1 MARPIWNGTISFGLL
16 NVPVQLHSG
25 ERSVDLHFRML
36 DSRDNSPVRYER
48 INSDSGE
55 EVPWKEIVKG
65 FEYSKGSYVVID
77 EEDIRKAAP
86 ESTETV
92 EIEAFCD
99 RDEIDP
105 MYFEKPYYLVP
116 SKKAEKGY
124 VLLREVLAKTNKVGI
139 ARVVIRT
146 RQYLAALS
154 PRGDALML
162 DLMRF
167 PQEIVK
173 ADEFELPKGNS
184 KSYRVTPAELGMA
197 TQLIEAMTKKWS
209 ADDYQDEF
217 RAKLR
222 KIIDEQIARQ
232 KGNKKVREKTEAA
245 APAEAT
251 TNVVDFM
258 ELLKRSLDKDG
269 KKGGRSAPRKATRR
283 RSTHRKA
290 ASFDAVKRL
299 LTENIDYPM
308 NLVADRVRGT
318 DGSGIENVPRGQGKV
333 IKLEGHRVAV
343 HRRDDG
349 SVVKV
354 SAVCTHMGCLV
365 RWNNAER
372 TWDCPCHGS
381 RFTPEGLVL
390 GGPAEA
396 PLSKVE

>member
-25 ERSVDLHFRML
+25 ERSLDLHFRML

-48 INSDSGE
+48 VNSETGE

-92 EIEAFCD
+92 EIEAFCN

-124 VLLREVLAKTNKVGI
+124 VLLREVLAKTDKIGI

-184 KSYRVTPAELGMA
+184 KSYRVTPPELNMA
-197 TQLIEAMTKKWS
+197 TQLIEAMTKKWNP
-209 ADDYQDEF
+209 DDYQDEF
-217 RAKLR
+217 RKQLR
-222 KIIDEQIARQ
+222 KIIDEQVARQ
-232 KGNKKVREKTEAA
+232 KGKKVREHKSEEAT
-245 APAEAT
+245 PAEAT

-269 KKGGRSAPRKATRR
+269 KRGGRAAPRKAARKSPRSER
-283 RSTHRKA
+283 RSRSSTRRKA
-290 ASFDAVKRL
+290 AS
-299 LTENIDYPM
+299 
-308 NLVADRVRGT
+308 
-318 DGSGIENVPRGQGKV
+318 
-333 IKLEGHRVAV
+333 
-343 HRRDDG
+343 
-349 SVVKV
+349 
-354 SAVCTHMGCLV
+354 
-365 RWNNAER
+365 
-372 TWDCPCHGS
+372 
-381 RFTPEGLVL
+381 
-390 GGPAEA
+390 
-396 PLSKVE
+396 

>member
-283 RSTHRKA
+283 RSTRRKA
-290 ASFDAVKRL
+290 AS
-299 LTENIDYPM
+299 
-308 NLVADRVRGT
+308 
-318 DGSGIENVPRGQGKV
+318 
-333 IKLEGHRVAV
+333 
-343 HRRDDG
+343 
-349 SVVKV
+349 
-354 SAVCTHMGCLV
+354 
-365 RWNNAER
+365 
-372 TWDCPCHGS
+372 
-381 RFTPEGLVL
+381 
-390 GGPAEA
+390 
-396 PLSKVE
+396 

>member
-48 INSDSGE
+48 VNSDSGE

-232 KGNKKVREKTEAA
+232 KGKKVRERTEEA

-269 KKGGRSAPRKATRR
+269 KRGGRATPRKAARKAPRSEGRSRRGTR
-283 RSTHRKA
+283 RKA
-290 ASFDAVKRL
+290 AS
-299 LTENIDYPM
+299 
-308 NLVADRVRGT
+308 
-318 DGSGIENVPRGQGKV
+318 
-333 IKLEGHRVAV
+333 
-343 HRRDDG
+343 
-349 SVVKV
+349 
-354 SAVCTHMGCLV
+354 
-365 RWNNAER
+365 
-372 TWDCPCHGS
+372 
-381 RFTPEGLVL
+381 
-390 GGPAEA
+390 
-396 PLSKVE
+396 

>member
-48 INSDSGE
+48 VNSDSGE

-269 KKGGRSAPRKATRR
+269 EKGGRSAPRKATRR
-283 RSTHRKA
+283 RSTRRKA
-290 ASFDAVKRL
+290 AS
-299 LTENIDYPM
+299 
-308 NLVADRVRGT
+308 
-318 DGSGIENVPRGQGKV
+318 
-333 IKLEGHRVAV
+333 
-343 HRRDDG
+343 
-349 SVVKV
+349 
-354 SAVCTHMGCLV
+354 
-365 RWNNAER
+365 
-372 TWDCPCHGS
+372 
-381 RFTPEGLVL
+381 
-390 GGPAEA
+390 
-396 PLSKVE
+396 

>member
-25 ERSVDLHFRML
+25 ERSLDLHFRML

-48 INSDSGE
+48 VNSDSGE

-65 FEYSKGSYVVID
+65 FEYSKGNYVVID

-116 SKKAEKGY
+116 GKKAEKGY

-184 KSYRVTPAELGMA
+184 KSYRVTPAELNMA

-232 KGNKKVREKTEAA
+232 KGKKVRERTEEA

-269 KKGGRSAPRKATRR
+269 KRGGHATPRKAARKAPRSEGRSRRGTR
-283 RSTHRKA
+283 RKA
-290 ASFDAVKRL
+290 AS
-299 LTENIDYPM
+299 
-308 NLVADRVRGT
+308 
-318 DGSGIENVPRGQGKV
+318 
-333 IKLEGHRVAV
+333 
-343 HRRDDG
+343 
-349 SVVKV
+349 
-354 SAVCTHMGCLV
+354 
-365 RWNNAER
+365 
-372 TWDCPCHGS
+372 
-381 RFTPEGLVL
+381 
-390 GGPAEA
+390 
-396 PLSKVE
+396 

>member
-48 INSDSGE
+48 VNSDTGE

-92 EIEAFCD
+92 EIEAFCN

-116 SKKAEKGY
+116 GKKAEKGY

-173 ADEFELPKGNS
+173 ADEFDLPKGNS

-232 KGNKKVREKTEAA
+232 KGKKVREKTEEA

-269 KKGGRSAPRKATRR
+269 KRGGRSAPRKAARQAPRSEGRSR
-283 RSTHRKA
+283 RSTRRKA
-290 ASFDAVKRL
+290 AS
-299 LTENIDYPM
+299 
-308 NLVADRVRGT
+308 
-318 DGSGIENVPRGQGKV
+318 
-333 IKLEGHRVAV
+333 
-343 HRRDDG
+343 
-349 SVVKV
+349 
-354 SAVCTHMGCLV
+354 
-365 RWNNAER
+365 
-372 TWDCPCHGS
+372 
-381 RFTPEGLVL
+381 
-390 GGPAEA
+390 
-396 PLSKVE
+396 